1 MRSTRRRPDPGR
13 QSALGKADRRNLQTS
28 GHVYPSH
35 TLDGRRVDVRHIR
48 AVAIMS
54 FLSKLFS
61 KNQPKQRIRV
71 CVECGMPI
79 AEHKQWCSI
88 LRGQQEMER
97 KAQAQK
103 PAQST

>member
-1 MRSTRRRPDPGR
+1 LTGDVSAPG
-13 QSALGKADRRNLQTS
+13 
-28 GHVYPSH
+28 PS
-35 TLDGRRVDVRHIR
+35 
-48 AVAIMS
+48 AVATMS

-61 KNQPKQRIRV
+61 RKTQPKQRVRV

-97 KAQAQK
+97 KAQAQAAK
-103 PAQST
+103 

>member
-1 MRSTRRRPDPGR
+1 MTGWPGIAEGIKARSRNSCKPLSPFIRLIPLTGGASTPG
-13 QSALGKADRRNLQTS
+13 TF
-28 GHVYPSH
+28 
-35 TLDGRRVDVRHIR
+35 R
-48 AVAIMS
+48 AVVIMS

-61 KNQPKQRIRV
+61 KKAEPKQRIRV

-97 KAQAQK
+97 KARGQAAATNQ
-103 PAQST
+103 T